1 MDSTRD
7 IAFLKDAEL
16 TQFFQRPIKIAEY
29 SWTPLTPLF
38 QRFDPWALFW
48 NDPRN
53 IEKIKHYYLLKCTM
67 HIKIL
72 INGNAFYY
80 GRAIAAYEPLN
91 NADNT
96 SAGRNRTWVNADFV
110 RGSQRMHVYLNP
122 TTSLGGSMELPF
134 FWPENALSIPDEDW
148 SQMGDIVLASLND
161 LQHANGAT
169 EPLSIAVMAW
179 AENVSYS
186 IPTRSTP
193 SLPLT
198 TPNAGKM
205 GDEYNEPIISRP
217 ASAVARIAGA
227 LSNVPV
233 IAPFA
238 RATEIGAGAIAK
250 VAKIFGFSSPTNL
263 EYSPMIPLPKHSFAV
278 TDIQNLTNKVT
289 VDSKQEITLDPRTTG
304 IQEDDE
310 LPIASIA
317 GRESFLTT
325 FTWDTTQDVETLLFN
340 SRVDPGLKVINGDEF
355 HFTAA
360 AFAALPFQYWR
371 GTMRY
376 RFQIVCSEYHKG
388 RIRLVYDPDTG
399 SDLSAYNTHYTTVHD
414 ISTEK
419 DFTIDIG
426 WGQKTPYRQS
436 LKFET
441 GSYFGSSPIES
452 VESDIGNGVLSVH
465 ILNKL
470 TSPSDAGVN
479 VSVNVFVSM
488 LDDFEV
494 GAPSDDISVVRFR
507 PEPPEA
513 TVLTTPNSGTID
525 GDMDCCDTPVTDP
538 PLLDNLADTN
548 VEDPDVT
555 KVFFGEVIGSFRQ
568 LLKRSYRAET
578 STLPLS
584 STTPTVQNVSRGSF
598 PIYGGQLPAASY
610 PTESM
615 VTEFDDGRYFV
626 PVETTMMNYLGRAF
640 LGWRG
645 STRWTI
651 DASSYGDRGLIGSNS
666 LSVSLSRNT
675 SFTNRNVVTPLTNS
689 NAPDFSSIVMQAER
703 GADTHGMMLCNTH
716 INPILNVEIPY
727 YLNKR
732 FSYTAQDDEFI
743 SSVEGPPYNISSI
756 FPESN
761 SGNEDITLIRTF
773 VSAGEDFNLFFFNGL
788 PPVYFEPFY
797 PVDAGPPGQ

>member
-250 VAKIFGFSSPTNL
+250 VAKISGFSSPTNL

-376 RFQIVCSEYHKG
+376 RFQIVCSEYHKD
-388 RIRLVYDPDTG
+388 R
-399 SDLSAYNTHYTTVHD
+399 
-414 ISTEK
+414 K
-419 DFTIDIG
+419 
-426 WGQKTPYRQS
+426 
-436 LKFET
+436 
-441 GSYFGSSPIES
+441 
-452 VESDIGNGVLSVH
+452 
-465 ILNKL
+465 
-470 TSPSDAGVN
+470 
-479 VSVNVFVSM
+479 
-488 LDDFEV
+488 
-494 GAPSDDISVVRFR
+494 SVV
-507 PEPPEA
+507 
-513 TVLTTPNSGTID
+513 
-525 GDMDCCDTPVTDP
+525 
-538 PLLDNLADTN
+538 
-548 VEDPDVT
+548 
-555 KVFFGEVIGSFRQ
+555 
-568 LLKRSYRAET
+568 
-578 STLPLS
+578 
-584 STTPTVQNVSRGSF
+584 
-598 PIYGGQLPAASY
+598 
-610 PTESM
+610 
-615 VTEFDDGRYFV
+615 
-626 PVETTMMNYLGRAF
+626 
-640 LGWRG
+640 
-645 STRWTI
+645 
-651 DASSYGDRGLIGSNS
+651 
-666 LSVSLSRNT
+666 
-675 SFTNRNVVTPLTNS
+675 
-689 NAPDFSSIVMQAER
+689 
-703 GADTHGMMLCNTH
+703 
-716 INPILNVEIPY
+716 
-727 YLNKR
+727 
-732 FSYTAQDDEFI
+732 
-743 SSVEGPPYNISSI
+743 
-756 FPESN
+756 
-761 SGNEDITLIRTF
+761 
-773 VSAGEDFNLFFFNGL
+773 
-788 PPVYFEPFY
+788 
-797 PVDAGPPGQ
+797 